1 MANVG
6 AVISSIRNIMRQ
18 DRGISG
24 DAQRLE
30 QLGWMLFLKIMG
42 DKDQELEIIKENYV
56 SVIPSK
62 FQWSNWASDPEG
74 ITGDELLEFI
84 DSNSEDNKGLFAS
97 LKNLTS
103 NTNSERAAIVKEVFD
118 GSNNYMKSGYELR
131 KVINKLNEINFNNSE
146 DKHIFGNIYES
157 ILQELR
163 DAGNKGEYYTPR
175 AVTQLMTKMTNPKLG
190 EKVLDPAAG
199 TGGFLSAA
207 IDHVRENYVKT
218 VDDEHILQK
227 SITGWELKP
236 VAYVLGLTNLILHE
250 MEVPDYH
257 YIDSLKKEYNGIGSK
272 DRVDVILANPPF
284 GASIAD
290 GVETNFPATYRCKES
305 ADLFIVLMLQL
316 LKANGRAAIV
326 LPDGSITGEGVKSR
340 IREKLLTDCNLHT
353 IIRLPQSTFFPATVA
368 TNLLFFEK
376 GSPTK
381 DIWYYEHKIPEGQ
394 KSYSKTKPIQ
404 FEEFEPL
411 ISWWNNRKE
420 NSIAWKV
427 NINELKD
434 WDLDIKNPHKEDEI
448 SGNPKLLLD
457 SFKSSNDDF
466 NKNLNYIIEELS
478 LQKHNVLGKIL
489 NNHTYLFKKIEVVKL
504 IKQCI
509 LQEAIQGKLTEVWR
523 NQNSNIPSVIE
534 LLEKI
539 KLEKEQLI
547 KKGDIKKGKKQL
559 SNDLGD
565 IHFSLPENWIYVDL
579 DDITQYITDG
589 THQTPK
595 YTSSGRIFLSAQNVK
610 PFKFMPE
617 RHKYVSE
624 QDYQQY
630 IKNKI
635 PEKGDLLIGR
645 VGSKGETAVIDR
657 DIEFAFYVSLG
668 LVKTF
673 KDLTSPEYLSI
684 VLNSPYGN
692 RYATGNMSSIG
703 ASAGNF
709 NLGRIRSLPIP
720 FPSLEEQKEIV
731 RIVDTLMI
739 SCNILEEEIQ
749 LSDKTSNQ
757 LMEAVFKEA
766 FETKEEIVETEF
778 QN

>member
-62 FQWSNWASDPEG
+62 FQWSNWASDSEG

-103 NTNSERAAIVKEVFD
+103 NTNPERAAIVKEVFD

-175 AVTQLMTKMTNPKLG
+175 AVTQLMTQMTNPKLG

-305 ADLFIVLMLQL
+305 ADLFVILMLQL

-376 GSPTK
+376 GSSTNE
-381 DIWYYEHKIPEGQ
+381 IWYYEHRLPKGQ
-394 KSYSKTKPIQ
+394 KSYSKTKVIQ
-404 FEEFEPL
+404 FEEFSPIIE
-411 ISWWNNRKE
+411 WWNDRKE
-420 NSIAWKV
+420 SEVSWKV
-427 NINELKD
+427 NIKD
-434 WDLDIKNPHKEDEI
+434 LNNWDLDLRNPTLEDKVEI
-448 SGNPKLLLD
+448 
-457 SFKSSNDDF
+457 KSSSEII
-466 NKNLNYIIEELS
+466 NLITSSLS
-478 LQKHNVLGKIL
+478 IQENLLGEFKTLLQKL
-489 NNHTYLFKKIEVVKL
+489 
-504 IKQCI
+504 
-509 LQEAIQGKLTEVWR
+509 
-523 NQNSNIPSVIE
+523 
-534 LLEKI
+534 
-539 KLEKEQLI
+539 
-547 KKGDIKKGKKQL
+547 
-559 SNDLGD
+559 
-565 IHFSLPENWIYVDL
+565 
-579 DDITQYITDG
+579 
-589 THQTPK
+589 
-595 YTSSGRIFLSAQNVK
+595 
-610 PFKFMPE
+610 
-617 RHKYVSE
+617 
-624 QDYQQY
+624 
-630 IKNKI
+630 
-635 PEKGDLLIGR
+635 
-645 VGSKGETAVIDR
+645 
-657 DIEFAFYVSLG
+657 
-668 LVKTF
+668 
-673 KDLTSPEYLSI
+673 
-684 VLNSPYGN
+684 
-692 RYATGNMSSIG
+692 
-703 ASAGNF
+703 
-709 NLGRIRSLPIP
+709 
-720 FPSLEEQKEIV
+720 
-731 RIVDTLMI
+731 
-739 SCNILEEEIQ
+739 
-749 LSDKTSNQ
+749 
-757 LMEAVFKEA
+757 
-766 FETKEEIVETEF
+766 
-778 QN
+778 